1 MIRRTLPVVALA
13 ALSGFALMG
22 LSACGSAEAPA
33 VADPSNGS
41 DSTIGGIGAAPPA
54 TGSASTVPLVA
65 GTFPSGESVP
75 VPDQLVGER
84 VLGNKVLLIG
94 DSLFAGLATR
104 YGGEACRVLEP
115 LGWQVAVEAE
125 TGRFIDFG
133 DRVLDA
139 RLDEGWDA
147 VVIMLGTNYG
157 GDEIGYEAALAELLD
172 RLAPR
177 PTIVLTTT
185 VFREMQNEVNAAIGR
200 QVLAR
205 ENVDALDWSTISAA
219 PGVISGDRIHATDAG
234 RELMAGMIGSM
245 LGPAPVQPGDCL
257 STQFSNDSSVSGA
270 PGGPGGI
277 STVPNTSSGGSSGT
291 TSTIG
296 GGSSATTQPVATVAP
311 TTVAPTTVAP
321 TTPSTVA
328 PTTAAPTTVAP
339 TTVAPT
345 TAAPT
350 TAAPTTAAP
359 TTAPPAPSP
368 SASAP

>member
-1 MIRRTLPVVALA
+1 MIRRTLPSVAYA
-13 ALSGFALMG
+13 ALSALALST
-22 LSACGSAEAPA
+22 LSACGSGDAPA
-33 VADPSNGS
+33 VADPVDAA
-41 DSTIGGIGAAPPA
+41 DSTIGGVGAAPPA
-54 TGSASTVPLVA
+54 TGAPSTVPLVA
-65 GTFPSGESVP
+65 GTFPGGESVP
-75 VPDQLVGER
+75 VPDLLVGER

-157 GDEIGYEAALAELLD
+157 GDEVGYEIALAELLD
-172 RLAPR
+172 RVAPR

-185 VFREMQNEVNAAIGR
+185 VFREMQNEVNTAIGR

-205 ENVDALDWSTISAA
+205 DNVDALDWSTISAE

-234 RELMAGMIGSM
+234 RALMAEMIGSM
-245 LGPAPVQPGDCL
+245 LGSAPVQPGDCL
-257 STQFSNDSSVSGA
+257 ASEFRNDSAVSGA

-277 STVPNTSSGGSSGT
+277 STVPNTTSGGSSGT
-291 TSTIG
+291 TSP
-296 GGSSATTQPVATVAP
+296 TTAVSPVTTAPVATA
-311 TTVAPTTVAP
+311 
-321 TTPSTVA
+321 
-328 PTTAAPTTVAP
+328 
-339 TTVAPT
+339 APT

-359 TTAPPAPSP
+359 TTAAPTTAAPTTAAPTTAAPTTAAPTTAAPTTAAPEPPPVDSTP
-368 SASAP
+368 

>member
-1 MIRRTLPVVALA
+1 MIRPTFSSVAFA
-13 ALSGFALMG
+13 ALSALALG
-22 LSACGSAEAPA
+22 SLTACGSSDSPA
-33 VADPSNGS
+33 VADPVGAA

-54 TGSASTVPLVA
+54 TGARLTVPIVA
-65 GTFPSGESVP
+65 GTFPNGESVP

-139 RLDEGWDA
+139 RLDDGWDA

-157 GDEIGYEAALAELLD
+157 GDEIGYEVALAELLD
-172 RLAPR
+172 RVAPR

-185 VFREMQNEVNAAIGR
+185 VFREMQNEVNTAIGR

-205 ENVDALDWSTISAA
+205 DNVDALDWSTISAE

-234 RELMAGMIGSM
+234 RVLMAEMIGSM
-245 LGPAPVQPGDCL
+245 LGPAPVQAGDCL
-257 STQFSNDSSVSGA
+257 TSEFRNDSAVSGA

-277 STVPNTSSGGSSGT
+277 STVPNTTSGGSSGT
-291 TSTIG
+291 TSTTG
-296 GGSSATTQPVATVAP
+296 GGSSVTTPPVAP
-311 TTVAPTTVAP
+311 TMAPTMAPTTTA
-321 TTPSTVA
+321 A
-328 PTTAAPTTVAP
+328 PTTAAPTTTAA
-339 TTVAPT
+339 TTTAVST

-359 TTAPPAPSP
+359 EPPPVDSTP
-368 SASAP
+368 

>member
-1 MIRRTLPVVALA
+1 MIRRTLHVVALA
-13 ALSGFALMG
+13 TLSAVALVG
-22 LSACGSAEAPA
+22 LSACGSDEAPVGA
-33 VADPSNGS
+33 GPSDS
-41 DSTIGGIGAAPPA
+41 ADSTIGGIGAVPPA

-75 VPDQLVGER
+75 VPERLVGER

-157 GDEIGYEAALAELLD
+157 GDEIGYELALAELLD

-205 ENVDALDWSTISAA
+205 DNVDALDWSTISTA

-277 STVPNTSSGGSSGT
+277 STVPNTTSGGSSGT
-291 TSTIG
+291 TSTTS
-296 GGSSATTQPVATVAP
+296 GGSTATTTPVVTAAP
-311 TTVAPTTVAP
+311 TTLPPT
-321 TTPSTVA
+321 TVA
-328 PTTAAPTTVAP
+328 PTTAAP
-339 TTVAPT
+339 TVAPT

-359 TTAPPAPSP
+359 TTAAPTTAAPTTAAPTTAAPTTAPPGP
-368 SASAP
+368 

>member
-1 MIRRTLPVVALA
+1 MIRRTLPMVALA
-13 ALSGFALMG
+13 ALSGFALLG
-22 LSACGSAEAPA
+22 LSACGSAETPV
-33 VADPSNGS
+33 VADPSDS
-41 DSTIGGIGAAPPA
+41 ADSTIGGIGAAPPA
-54 TGSASTVPLVA
+54 TGSASTVPLIA

-75 VPDQLVGER
+75 VPDRLVGER

-185 VFREMQNEVNAAIGR
+185 AFREMQNEVNAAIGR

-205 ENVDALDWSTISAA
+205 DNVDALDWSTISAA

-234 RELMAGMIGSM
+234 RELMAGMIASM

-257 STQFSNDSSVSGA
+257 STEFRNDSAVTGA

-277 STVPNTSSGGSSGT
+277 STVPNTTSGGSSGIPST
-291 TSTIG
+291 TS
-296 GGSSATTQPVATVAP
+296 GGSTATTAPVV
-311 TTVAPTTVAP
+311 
-321 TTPSTVA
+321 
-328 PTTAAPTTVAP
+328 TAAPTTVPSTTGAP
-339 TTVAPT
+339 TTTPTTPAPT
-345 TAAPT
+345 TTAPT
-350 TAAPTTAAP
+350 TSPPTTAVPTTAPATTAPTTAAP
-359 TTAPPAPSP
+359 TTAPAADARP
-368 SASAP
+368 

>member
-1 MIRRTLPVVALA
+1 MIRRTLPFVAFA
-13 ALSGFALMG
+13 ALFALST
-22 LSACGSAEAPA
+22 LTACGSSDAPA
-33 VADPSNGS
+33 VADPIGAA

-54 TGSASTVPLVA
+54 TGAPSTVPLVA
-65 GTFPSGESVP
+65 GTFPSGDSVP

-157 GDEIGYEAALAELLD
+157 GDEVGYELALSELLD
-172 RLAPR
+172 RVAPR

-185 VFREMQNEVNAAIGR
+185 VFREMQTEVNTVIGR

-205 ENVDALDWSTISAA
+205 DNVDALDWSTISAE

-234 RELMAGMIGSM
+234 RALMAEMIGSM

-257 STQFSNDSSVSGA
+257 ASEFRNDSAVSGA

-277 STVPNTSSGGSSGT
+277 STVPNTTSGGSTGT
-291 TSTIG
+291 T
-296 GGSSATTQPVATVAP
+296 P
-311 TTVAPTTVAP
+311 TTAAQPTTTSP
-321 TTPSTVA
+321 TVTVA
-328 PTTAAPTTVAP
+328 PTTAAPTTAAP
-339 TTVAPT
+339 TTAVPTTAAPT

-359 TTAPPAPSP
+359 TTAAPTTAAPTTAAPTTAAPAD
-368 SASAP
+368 SAP